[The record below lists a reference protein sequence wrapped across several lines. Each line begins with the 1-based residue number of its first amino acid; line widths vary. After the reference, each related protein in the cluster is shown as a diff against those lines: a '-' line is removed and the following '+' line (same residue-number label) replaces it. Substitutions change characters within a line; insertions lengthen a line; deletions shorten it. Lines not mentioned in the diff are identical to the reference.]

1 MLNNKFLT
9 TTALTLLLATPVVAQ
24 TDTGTPPAGEP
35 GMNQP
40 LDGAAPMGA
49 DDAMTQPQSLSEMT
63 VGDLTGTDVVDA
75 TGDSIGSIR
84 DVVQGMGEAEAV
96 IGIGG
101 FLGIGRYD
109 VALPLSDLSF
119 NAADQVISVSMTR
132 EELEAMPEYDGADIE
147 PLPDD
152 VQLST
157 LIDDTPEAGAPTGT
171 TGTDAPATDAPA
183 TDAPATD
190 APVTDAPATDAP
202 ATDAPA
208 TEAPAADAP
217 ATDAPVTDMPADDT
231 TTDELGVDD
240 EMDTDVDTDETTV
253 PPVAD

>member
-24 TDTGTPPAGEP
+24 TGTGTPPAGEP
-35 GMNQP
+35 AMNQP
-40 LDGAAPMGA
+40 VDGAAPMGA

-63 VGDLTGTDVVDA
+63 VGDLTGTDVMDA
-75 TGDSIGSIR
+75 AGDSIGSIR

-101 FLGIGRYD
+101 FLGIGRHD

-132 EELEAMPEYDGADIE
+132 EELEAMPEYDGTDIE

-157 LIDDTPEAGAPTGT
+157 LIDDTPDAGAPTGT

-190 APVTDAPATDAP
+190 APATDAPATDAPASDVPATDAP
-202 ATDAPA
+202 ATDAPE
-208 TEAPAADAP
+208 T
-217 ATDAPVTDMPADDT
+217 TLPADDT

-240 EMDTDVDTDETTV
+240 
-253 PPVAD
+253 

>member
-9 TTALTLLLATPVVAQ
+9 TTALTLLLATPVIAQ

-35 GMNQP
+35 AMNQP
-40 LDGAAPMGA
+40 VDGTAPMGG

-63 VGDLTGTDVVDA
+63 VGDLTGTDVMDA
-75 TGDSIGSIR
+75 AGDSIGSVR

-109 VALPLSDLSF
+109 VALPLSELSF

-147 PLPDD
+147 PLPND

-157 LIDDTPEAGAPTGT
+157 LIDDTPDAGAPTGT

-183 TDAPATD
+183 TDAPATG
-190 APVTDAPATDAP
+190 APATDAP
-202 ATDAPA
+202 ATD
-208 TEAPAADAP
+208 
-217 ATDAPVTDMPADDT
+217 MPAEDTSTDDPGA
-231 TTDELGVDD
+231 DDLGDND
-240 EMDTDVDTDETTV
+240 TMDTDTDTDETTV